1 MTAEEILK
9 KCPTLGKITIDEMN
23 SILIR
28 VVKILT
34 GIKPGLK

>member
-23 SILIR
+23 MFSQIINHLILLDYLE
-28 VVKILT
+28 K
-34 GIKPGLK
+34 